1 MLVITYRFKVNP
13 GDEAAFEERFQ
24 NRVQLAEGML
34 GFIKWELPRPMADG
48 RWRGPSRRPH

>member
-34 GFIKWELPRPMADG
+34 GFIKWELPRPMGDG